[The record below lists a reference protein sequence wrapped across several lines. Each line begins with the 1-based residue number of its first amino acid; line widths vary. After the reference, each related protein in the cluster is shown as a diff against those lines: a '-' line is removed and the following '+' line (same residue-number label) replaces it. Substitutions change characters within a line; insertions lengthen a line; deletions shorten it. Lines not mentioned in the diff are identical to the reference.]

1 VAVWPGAGSCQLCW
15 LVNCHVVPG
24 VLSDGVRVTFHWPT
38 GVTVSG
44 KVNVTVQLL
53 NAAVPAFVTDMSTW
67 KNVPPVFEGVAVQL
81 TPPEL
86 VLVLEDELL
95 EELELL
101 LDEELPPDD
110 ELLEELEL
118 LLDEVVLEVEL
129 LLEELDDELE
139 LLVLE
144 EELLDELEDELEL
157 LELDELEL
165 PPSPLIVPA
174 EAVSV
179 TRSSRAPSSRL
190 EIRSV

>member
-1 VAVWPGAGSCQLCW
+1 
-15 LVNCHVVPG
+15 

-44 KVNVTVQLL
+44 KINVTVQPL
-53 NAAVPAFVTDMSTW
+53 NTAVPAFVTDMSTW
-67 KNVPPVFEGVAVQL
+67 KNVPPVFEGVAIQL

-101 LDEELPPDD
+101 LDEELPPDED

-118 LLDEVVLEVEL
+118 LLDELVELVVELDEVEL

-139 LLVLE
+139 LLALE
-144 EELLDELEDELEL
+144 VELLDELEDELEL

-165 PPSPLIVPA
+165 LELPPSPLIVPA
-174 EAVSV
+174 EAVNV